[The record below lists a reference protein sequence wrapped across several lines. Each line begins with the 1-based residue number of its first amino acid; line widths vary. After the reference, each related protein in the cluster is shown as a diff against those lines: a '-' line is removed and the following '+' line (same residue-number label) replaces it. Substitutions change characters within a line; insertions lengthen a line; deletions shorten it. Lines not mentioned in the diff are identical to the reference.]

1 MGRRMG
7 REGDERRG
15 GRRGWRG
22 RGSNKK
28 GRRKVNMKTNYLC
41 DTETKLKYFFFLSRT
56 SCVLA

>member
-1 MGRRMG
+1 MG